1 MRKLS
6 DAEILSL
13 NSLLASEVNGLAV
26 AHVIARSVDDQRL
39 KDLTQSGIDTC
50 EARIRTIQQFLNE
63 NHVIQGGVQ

>member
-26 AHVIARSVDDQRL
+26 AQVIARSVDDQRL
-39 KDLTQSGIDTC
+39 QDLTRSGIDTC

-63 NHVIQGGVQ
+63 NHVIQGGMQ